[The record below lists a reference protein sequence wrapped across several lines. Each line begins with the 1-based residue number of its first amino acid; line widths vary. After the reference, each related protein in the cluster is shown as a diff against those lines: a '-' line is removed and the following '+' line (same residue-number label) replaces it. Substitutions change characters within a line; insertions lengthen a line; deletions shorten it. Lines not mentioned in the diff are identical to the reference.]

1 LDPHGR
7 AGTPTVHALSFA
19 VDWATHGL
27 RLSDEQAQE
36 ASQLRPTVGAASG
49 RVGLKL
55 VRIGGPLW
63 SPAVACLAWTSQ
75 SPRQGFPPTG
85 GHKGPIPTQ
94 LLSRPYA

>member
-63 SPAVACLAWTSQ
+63 SPVPVHHRSTFLLFDGIA
-75 SPRQGFPPTG
+75 
-85 GHKGPIPTQ
+85 HKGPHTTPP
-94 LLSRPYA
+94 LPLRDPRPSV